1 MDGKFPIAHK
11 QLVTI
16 FLDFE
21 LELEGKQYLKH
32 HKQTLNALLH

>member
-21 LELEGKQYLKH
+21 LELG
-32 HKQTLNALLH
+32 NNI